1 MPLTL
6 RNIELLFASPLLHF
20 TVPESGAL
28 NRDLLALGG
37 TLRDAT
43 EGIQRSNRNGWHSE
57 GNIFEEDAPA
67 VSELR
72 GWVEVA
78 LEATMDKLSAKG
90 DGPKPRFS
98 LEGWMNINP
107 QGAFNAPHTHPDC
120 QWAGVYYVAQPEP
133 KGRNGGMLEF
143 LDPRPELHD
152 YKGLRVKAFQ
162 ASRTLRG
169 QPGELYL
176 FPAYLL
182 HWVYPNETEEER
194 VSIAFNAKL
203 LPPEAPAEASAEAP
217 MEAEAGKEVSKEVA
231 A

>member
-20 TVPESGAL
+20 TVPESSAL
-28 NRDLLALGG
+28 NRDLLALGDA
-37 TLRDAT
+37 LRGAS

-57 GNIFEEDAPA
+57 GNIFDEEAPA
-67 VSELR
+67 VGALR
-72 GWVEVA
+72 EWVEVA
-78 LEATMDKLSAKG
+78 LGAAMDKLSAKG

-107 QGAFNAPHTHPDC
+107 QGGFNAPHTHPDC
-120 QWAGVYYVAQPEP
+120 HWAGVYYVAQPEP

-143 LDPRPELHD
+143 LDPRPELHA

-182 HWVYPNETEEER
+182 HWVYPNETEAER

-203 LPPEAPAEASAEAP
+203 LPPVETAEASSEAPAEAP
-217 MEAEAGKEVSKEVA
+217 VEAEKAKEA
-231 A
+231 AA

>member
-20 TVPESGAL
+20 TVPESAAL
-28 NRDLLALGG
+28 NRDLLALGDA
-37 TLRDAT
+37 LRDDSQ
-43 EGIQRSNRNGWHSE
+43 GIQRSNRNGWHSE
-57 GNIFEEDAPA
+57 GDIFEEDVPA
-67 VSELR
+67 IHTLR
-72 GWVEVA
+72 QWVDVA
-78 LEATMDKLSAKG
+78 LEAAMDKLSAKG

-98 LEGWMNINP
+98 VEGWMNINP
-107 QGAFNAPHTHPDC
+107 QGGFNAPHTHPDC
-120 QWAGVYYVAQPEP
+120 HWAGVYYVAQPEP

-203 LPPEAPAEASAEAP
+203 LPPEAPAEVSLEASI
-217 MEAEAGKEVSKEVA
+217 EAEATKEA
-231 A
+231 AA